1 MADESDP
8 FECRLIFSSLLGKL
22 NASQQAIQKVA
33 NYAMRHKNLSEDL
46 YSCIIEVL
54 EQASYNAR
62 LNIIY
67 VLDAIFSASQKARY
81 TSYIEQTRPD
91 LPRIIHAVV
100 AGGPKGVL
108 NIPNTQKILNNWK
121 RKGYFEE
128 KDLEEA
134 EKPLLEHDSSLI
146 PTQTNAEA
154 FSKEDIL
161 RRMEEDRERHKRLRE
176 EIWIRPP
183 EESKDSEFEEF
194 WNSTDSLDPESDYEI
209 MMVQNMLRLPHY
221 SWNMMLSQRPSTL

>member
-8 FECRLIFSSLLGKL
+8 FECRLMFSSLLTKL

-33 NYAMRHKNLSEDL
+33 NYAMRHRNLSEDL

-81 TSYIEQTRPD
+81 SSYIDQTRPD

-100 AGGPKGVL
+100 AGGPQGVL

-121 RKGYFEE
+121 RKGYFDDKEL
-128 KDLEEA
+128 DEA
-134 EKPLLEHDSSLI
+134 GKPLLEHGSSL
-146 PTQTNAEA
+146 PTKTNAEA
-154 FSKEDIL
+154 FSKDDVL
-161 RRMEEDRERHKRLRE
+161 RRIEEDRERHKRLRE

-183 EESKDSEFEEF
+183 EESKDAEFEEF
-194 WNSTDSLDPESDYEI
+194 WSTTETLDPESDYES

-221 SWNMMLSQRPSTL
+221 SWNMMLNQRSTL